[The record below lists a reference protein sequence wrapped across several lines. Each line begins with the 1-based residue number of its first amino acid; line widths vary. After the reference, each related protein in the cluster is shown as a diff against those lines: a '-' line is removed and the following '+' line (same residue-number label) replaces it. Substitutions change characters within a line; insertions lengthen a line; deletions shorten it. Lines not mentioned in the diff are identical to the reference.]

1 VNAGWKPAPQ
11 LVLRQKPAKLVL
23 VLGVG
28 QLRDR
33 FLHLVFAV
41 VLAICLNAVATSANE
56 LDSALPALV
65 RISVYPTQS
74 TLMGTKAHQALA
86 VTAHYS
92 NGVERDVTGQ
102 TQFTTDSSAVVEV
115 KPTGIAVPLHEG
127 SGRVSAVFDGET
139 TAIDISV
146 ADLTSQRPV
155 SFLRDVA
162 PILTQKGCTGSNC
175 HGSVRGKAG
184 FKLSLFGARPDLDF
198 EAVAKA
204 DEGRRINRD
213 NPGESLILRKPTFQE
228 PHGGGERFK
237 ADSIEYRVIR
247 EWIATGL
254 QYDSPG
260 PTLQDVSVYPEDRI
274 LVGVGS
280 KQHLIVTGKLSD
292 GTQVDLTREV
302 RYSSNDEGVATVDDS
317 GEVSARRPGETAI
330 MIRTLGRAAVAKI
343 VVIEKAAGTDYP
355 EVAANNF
362 VDVAVFAKLK
372 KLNILPSRLSEDS
385 AFLRRI
391 FLDTL
396 GVLPTVEE
404 TREFLASRDPQ
415 KRSQLID
422 GLLSRR
428 EFVDLWSLKF
438 ADLFQLGGAD
448 IKGGW
453 QLYRWIRQ
461 SLTDNKPYDQMVRE
475 LLLGSGAFV
484 YDPTVNFYKGLW
496 DGPEGMVPQ
505 VSQSLL
511 GIRMDCAKCHD
522 HPFENWSQDDF
533 YGLAAFFTRLEYK
546 AESYGLFERA
556 IAVRPTGK
564 PSYDYV
570 NNNKEL
576 LHPKTK
582 APLTPRFLGGKA
594 VVADQPGTD
603 IREKLADWVTAPDN
617 PWFTRAIAN
626 RVWKHFLGRGIV
638 EPVDDFRLTN
648 PPSNEPLL
656 DSLAAQLVKERYD
669 LRKLVKVILNSRTY
683 QLSSIPNLTNVGD
696 TINYSRYY
704 LKRQMAEV
712 LFDSMGQAAGVRL
725 KIPGYPPNSKAI
737 SVAVGSPNYFLM
749 AFGRVGSRDQISERD
764 QEPNVAQAMHLVNGE
779 TINSLITAP
788 GNIIDRVLQKSD
800 WTDEQ
805 RFQEIYLVCLSRLPT
820 AEELAELTPRLS
832 GDGTV
837 RKKTFQDL
845 LWAILNSKEFGYIH

>member
-1 VNAGWKPAPQ
+1 M
-11 LVLRQKPAKLVL
+11 VL
-23 VLGVG
+23 VSMISIFRSNPGASLATEADTATFG
-28 QLRDR
+28 
-33 FLHLVFAV
+33 LV
-41 VLAICLNAVATSANE
+41 T
-56 LDSALPALV
+56 
-65 RISVYPTQS
+65 ISVYPPRVALQGS
-74 TLMGTKAHQALA
+74 KARQALV
-86 VTAHYS
+86 VTAYYS
-92 NGVERDVTGQ
+92 SGLEQDVTGQ
-102 TQFTTDSSAVVEV
+102 TQFTADGTAVVEIR
-115 KPTGIAVPLHEG
+115 PTGIAVPLHEG
-127 SGRVSAVFDGET
+127 SGKVIATFDWKT
-139 TAIDISV
+139 AAIDISV

-198 EAVAKA
+198 EAVVKA
-204 DEGRRINRD
+204 GDGRRIDRED
-213 NPGESLILRKPTFQE
+213 PGQSLILRKPTFQE
-228 PHGGGERFK
+228 PHGGGERFRM
-237 ADSIEYRVIR
+237 DSIEYIVIR

-260 PTLQDVSVYPEDRI
+260 PTLEDVSVYPGDRI

-280 KQHLIVTGKLSD
+280 KQRLIVTGKLSD
-292 GTQVDLTREV
+292 GTQVDLSREV
-302 RYSSNDEGVATVDDS
+302 RYSSNDEGVAAVDDS

-343 VVIEKAAGTDYP
+343 VVIEKAAGADYP
-355 EVAANNF
+355 EVAVNNF
-362 VDVAVFAKLK
+362 IDRAVFAKLK
-372 KLNILPSRLSEDS
+372 KLNIVPSQMSEDS

-391 FLDTL
+391 YLDTL

-404 TREFLASRDPQ
+404 AREFMASRDPQ

-428 EFVDLWSLKF
+428 EFVDLWSLKL
-438 ADLFQLGGAD
+438 ADLFQAGASD
-448 IKGGW
+448 VKGGW

-461 SLTDNKPYDQMVRE
+461 SLIDNKPYDQMVRE
-475 LLLGSGAFV
+475 LLLGAGAFV

-522 HPFENWSQDDF
+522 HPFENWTQDDF

-556 IAVRPTGK
+556 IAVRPTPK

-576 LHPKTK
+576 VHPKTK
-582 APLTPRFLGGKA
+582 APLTPRFLGGK
-594 VVADQPGTD
+594 VVADPPGRD
-603 IREKLADWVTAPDN
+603 IREKLAEWVTAPDN
-617 PWFTRAIAN
+617 PWFARAITN

-638 EPVDDFRLTN
+638 EPVDDFRVTN

-656 DSLAAQLVKERYD
+656 DSLAAQLVKERYN
-669 LRKLVKVILNSRTY
+669 LRELVKVILNSRTY
-683 QLSSIPNLTNVGD
+683 QLSSIPNLTNAGD
-696 TINYSRYY
+696 TVNYSRYY

-712 LFDSMGQAAGVRL
+712 LFDSMGQAVGVRL

-749 AFGRVGSRDQISERD
+749 AFGRVESRDQISERD
-764 QEPNVAQAMHLVNGE
+764 DQPNVAQAMHLVNGE
-779 TINSLITAP
+779 TINNLVTAP
-788 GNIIDRVLQKSD
+788 ANIIDRVLAQSN
-800 WTDEQ
+800 WTDE
-805 RFQEIYLVCLSRLPT
+805 RRLEEIYLASLSRLPT
-820 AEELAELTPRLS
+820 AEELAELLPRLAA
-832 GDGTV
+832 DETAR
-837 RKKTFQDL
+837 RKIYQDL
-845 LWAILNSKEFGYIH
+845 LWAILNSKEFEYIH